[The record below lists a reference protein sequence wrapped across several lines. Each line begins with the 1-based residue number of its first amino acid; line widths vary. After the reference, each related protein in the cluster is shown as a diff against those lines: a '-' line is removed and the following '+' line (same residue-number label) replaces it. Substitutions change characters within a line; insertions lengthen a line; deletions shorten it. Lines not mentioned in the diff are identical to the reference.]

1 MKING
6 IVHRY
11 VFKEMIPPFLI
22 NLAFLTFVFLMT
34 MILDITDLI
43 VRYNVDVSSIL
54 LLLIYSMPFFLE
66 FIIPM
71 SVMMAVLL
79 SFLRLSSDNEIVALE
94 AGGVSIYGLLPPV
107 FVFCLIGF
115 VLTGLVTIY
124 ALPQG
129 RLAFKA
135 LAYRVA
141 VSNVE
146 AGLKEKTFNDRFENI
161 VLYVHK
167 IDFKTKTFH
176 DIFIEDTRRK
186 DITST
191 VVSPRGI
198 LTKDPTRSAYHLR
211 LFDGTIQQVD
221 LGRKATQSLTFD
233 TYDIHLN
240 LPHASSPVEDA
251 VKDEE
256 EMSVSELTAYL
267 HDHEDN
273 KDQQYYLTLMEFHK
287 KFSLPSACF
296 ALGLL
301 AVPLG
306 IQSRSSKRS
315 FGIGLGIIF
324 FLVYYLLLSA
334 GWVFGEAGRYPPL
347 VGMWLPNIAIGATGL
362 FLVVRTAN
370 ERYVKHDMLH
380 RIADRWFGGRKRS
393 TGER

>member
-11 VFKEMIPPFLI
+11 VFKEMIPPFVI

-43 VRYNVDVSSIL
+43 VRYSVDLSSIL
-54 LLLIYSMPFFLE
+54 LLLIYAMPFFLE

-79 SFLRLSSDNEIVALE
+79 SFLRLSSDNEIMAFK
-94 AGGVSIYGLLPPV
+94 AGGISIYGLLPPV

-115 VLTGLVTIY
+115 LLTGLVTIY
-124 ALPQG
+124 GLPQG

-167 IDFKTKTFH
+167 IDTKTRTFH
-176 DIFIEDTRRK
+176 DIFIEDTRRQ
-186 DITST
+186 DIHTT
-191 VVSPRGI
+191 VVSPRGTLI
-198 LTKDPTRSAYHLR
+198 KSPAESAYHLR
-211 LFDGTIQQVD
+211 LFDGTIHQVD
-221 LGRKATQSLTFD
+221 PIGKTTQSLAFD
-233 TYDIHLN
+233 TYDINLK
-240 LPHASSPVEDA
+240 LPHAAAPAKDA

-267 HDHEDN
+267 RDHEDK
-273 KDQQYYLTLMEFHK
+273 KDQQYYLALMEFHK
-287 KFSLPSACF
+287 KLSLPSACF

-306 IQSRSSKRS
+306 VQSRSSKRS

-324 FLVYYLLLSA
+324 FLMYYLLLSA
-334 GWVFGEAGRYPPL
+334 GWVFGEAGKYPPL
-347 VGMWLPNIAIGATGL
+347 IGMWLPNIVIGAIGL
-362 FLVVRTAN
+362 LLVVRTAN
-370 ERYVKHDMLH
+370 ERYVGLDMLR
-380 RIADRWFGGRKRS
+380 RIADRWVVGRKTSSRV
-393 TGER
+393 